1 MEISPPIIKKGRL
14 VISGASLVVTMPQEW
29 IKENNL
35 KAGDEIMIVSN
46 GDLILKK
53 MTKENVNKIRNQ
65 LSNSSQPVATDSQNE
80 NAAAESG

>member
-46 GDLILKK
+46 GDLILKN
-53 MTKENVNKIRNQ
+53 EKIF
-65 LSNSSQPVATDSQNE
+65 
-80 NAAAESG
+80 